1 MLDWDSQLDTSWGVG
16 FRGYQTIHDLERKFH
31 EEDRQMDLFPGFAE
45 QFVYKKYVKQEQ
57 LELFV

>member
-31 EEDRQMDLFPGFAE
+31 EEDRQMDLFPGFE
-45 QFVYKKYVKQEQ
+45 KQAINEN
-57 LELFV
+57 EHFTS